1 HALKGAAASVM
12 ATVVREGAARIESH
26 VQGGDFDAA
35 AAEVAALDA
44 RMRACSAQRA
54 LSLTPSHHNHA
65 IDERI
70 GIKLAVDHVV
80 AFRRE

>member
-1 HALKGAAASVM
+1 MKGAAASVM

-44 RMRACSAQRA
+44 RMRARA
-54 LSLTPSHHNHA
+54 AH
-65 IDERI
+65 
-70 GIKLAVDHVV
+70 
-80 AFRRE
+80 